1 MADPGKRQTF
11 RQATAFA
18 TAVMIL
24 VASGFSSRAAAVFQ
38 SVAVYVSGLFL
49 FRPESLQAIT
59 QCTRSTIDLTLLLL
73 IVTFWERKTLRSAGL
88 ARIRVED
95 LFAGTSAWLMYS
107 LLFPI
112 IVRLSH
118 LGPTYGRVVSGG
130 DPFVVPDR
138 WQYTMFFL
146 DILLEEFASRGYLI
160 ERIISFS
167 GSGKL
172 AAGCSLAFSVAMHI
186 PGRGFTLALNRAP
199 LIMLLTVLYMLQRS
213 VVPCLVK
220 HALTDMGMPFIAFH
234 AVALLPW
241 VFLPQLVWLPLLLC
255 SIAYLLFR
263 KNRDHGEVARAAT
276 SNAHSGRVDN
286 QTSRITSSF

>member
-73 IVTFWERKTLRSAGL
+73 IVTFWERKTLRSAGF

-95 LFAGTSAWLMYS
+95 LFAGTSAWLLYS

-112 IVRLSH
+112 IETIKLSRRI
-118 LGPTYGRVVSGG
+118 Y
-130 DPFVVPDR
+130 
-138 WQYTMFFL
+138 QMFP
-146 DILLEEFASRGYLI
+146 DILPDELKGLD
-160 ERIISFS
+160 
-167 GSGKL
+167 K
-172 AAGCSLAFSVAMHI
+172 
-186 PGRGFTLALNRAP
+186 
-199 LIMLLTVLYMLQRS
+199 
-213 VVPCLVK
+213 K
-220 HALTDMGMPFIAFH
+220 
-234 AVALLPW
+234 
-241 VFLPQLVWLPLLLC
+241 
-255 SIAYLLFR
+255 
-263 KNRDHGEVARAAT
+263 
-276 SNAHSGRVDN
+276 
-286 QTSRITSSF
+286 QT